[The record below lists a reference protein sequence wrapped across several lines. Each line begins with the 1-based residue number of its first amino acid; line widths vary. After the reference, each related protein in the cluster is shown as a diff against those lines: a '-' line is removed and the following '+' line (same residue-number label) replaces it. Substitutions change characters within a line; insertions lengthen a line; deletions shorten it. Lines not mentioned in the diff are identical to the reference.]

1 MGGYTIGEEK
11 RFDSPKGYDDRLDH
25 MIVFFNAIRT
35 GSAIVEDASF
45 GLRAA
50 APSIACNLSAKLQ
63 RPIGWDPVGM
73 KLVG

>member
-35 GSAIVEDASF
+35 GSPIIEDASF

-50 APSIACNLSAKLQ
+50 APSIACNLSAAQQ
-63 RPIGWDPVGM
+63 RPISWDPVNM
-73 KLVG
+73 KLN